1 MVEYTQLS
9 ENAKRKLREKFHL
22 QRVDTYTL
30 EDRNIL
36 IMEAKELYEYIFLY
50 DIKKYKEA
58 MKLINEIIN
67 TKIMENDINKNVQ
80 QMLLNRVPNA
90 VELSENIYAYKE

>member
-1 MVEYTQLS
+1 MIDYTQLN
-9 ENAKRKLREKFHL
+9 ENAKRILRERFHL
-22 QRVDTYTL
+22 LRVDTYSL

-50 DIKKYKEA
+50 DITKYKEV
-58 MKLINEIIN
+58 MKQINEIIN
-67 TKIMENDINKNVQ
+67 TKITERDINKTVQ
-80 QMLLNRVPNA
+80 QILLSRVENV

>member
-22 QRVDTYTL
+22 QRVDAYTL

-50 DIKKYKEA
+50 DIKRYKEA

-67 TKIMENDINKNVQ
+67 TKIMEEDINKNVQ
-80 QMLLNRVPNA
+80 QVILNRMPNV
-90 VELSENIYAYKE
+90 VELCEDIYAFKE